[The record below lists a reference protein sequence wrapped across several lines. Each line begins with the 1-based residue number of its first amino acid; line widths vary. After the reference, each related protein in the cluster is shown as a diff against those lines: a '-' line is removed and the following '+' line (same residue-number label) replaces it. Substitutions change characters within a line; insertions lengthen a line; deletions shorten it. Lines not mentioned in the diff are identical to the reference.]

1 MVRLYLVKVLILHVR
16 PLKKVV
22 VFVLIFPRLSS
33 HLFIITKI
41 KIHRC
46 TPDVWFFAEKSWYA
60 AVFTFVTDGL
70 AFRVSSGKKSKFL
83 DIVYQNTKTS
93 ARWNYFV
100 FYVIFVKSHRYLYR
114 NQSASSCVIL
124 CDYVIVWDGIR
135 RYLIHFWTILG
146 HFPVCR
152 KQ

>member
-1 MVRLYLVKVLILHVR
+1 MVFPNIHML

-46 TPDVWFFAEKSWYA
+46 TPDVWFLTEKSWYA

-70 AFRVSSGKKSKFL
+70 AFRVSSGKKASFWTLCIKTQKYSPVEITLFFMWFL
-83 DIVYQNTKTS
+83 WNHIDIYEE
-93 ARWNYFV
+93 
-100 FYVIFVKSHRYLYR
+100 IYR
-114 NQSASSCVIL
+114 RFL